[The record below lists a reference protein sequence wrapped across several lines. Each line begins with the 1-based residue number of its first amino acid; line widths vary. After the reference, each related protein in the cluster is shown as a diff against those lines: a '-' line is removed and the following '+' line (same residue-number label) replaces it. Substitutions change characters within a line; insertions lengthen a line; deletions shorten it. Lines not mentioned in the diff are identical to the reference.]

1 MIAAVQAAGYL
12 GATTTN
18 YGLAR
23 PGDLYTL
30 DRVRINGTDSVSA
43 FAQKLEALHA

>member
-1 MIAAVQAAGYL
+1 MERYVRY
-12 GATTTN
+12 

-30 DRVRINGTDSVSA
+30 NRVRINGTDSISA
-43 FAQKLEALHA
+43 FAQKLEALH